1 MHFKLHI
8 RRVQLII
15 NPRGII
21 ISFMCIQVAS
31 SLDVVLASSSPVVGS
46 YQRHPD
52 LLECPGIRPC
62 ESALAFR
69 CCRTRTGFVPPCVSG
84 AFFCVLG
91 PITLITIIIIILG
104 KVRRLY
110 TYPYCSPTR
119 RPVLIP
125 CWLIS
130 PLPVHEWYARHK
142 DLVRCPCG
150 ISSPSKL
157 ALQFSA
163 CITTNGNPRPHPPH
177 PLPIPWRW

>member
-31 SLDVVLASSSPVVGS
+31 SLDVVLASSPVVGS

-69 CCRTRTGFVPPCVSG
+69 CCRTRTGFVPPCVFWCILLRPRPQHHHHHHHHPWKS
-84 AFFCVLG
+84 AEAIHLSVLF
-91 PITLITIIIIILG
+91 P
-104 KVRRLY
+104 Y
-110 TYPYCSPTR
+110 TTTRPYP
-119 RPVLIP
+119 L
-125 CWLIS
+125 
-130 PLPVHEWYARHK
+130 
-142 DLVRCPCG
+142 LVN
-150 ISSPSKL
+150 ISS
-157 ALQFSA
+157 ARA
-163 CITTNGNPRPHPPH
+163 
-177 PLPIPWRW
+177 